1 MCGAGR
7 HGERQGGPP
16 LGVRPWAAVTPE
28 ASARARGPDAGLT
41 VPAAGRPGHRSPCQT
56 RDPASCPS
64 APGSRGLGG
73 GRVPWILA
81 SKHFHSHTHTRTL
94 THTHACTHMPQGPCR
109 ACRRPR
115 PSSLGGGGHFINLE
129 VSPGVSSSYI
139 PDKFPSTDHAYP
151 SSPNEGSLLA
161 AVNLSWRL

>member
-41 VPAAGRPGHRSPCQT
+41 VPAAGRPGRRSPCQT

-64 APGSRGLGG
+64 APESRGLGG
-73 GRVPWILA
+73 GKVPWILA

-115 PSSLGGGGHFINLE
+115 PSSLGGGGTSLTSKCRQ
-129 VSPGVSSSYI
+129 VSPH
-139 PDKFPSTDHAYP
+139 PT
-151 SSPNEGSLLA
+151 SLTNSHPRTTPAPRVRTRVVFWLP
-161 AVNLSWRL
+161 